1 MMVGHA
7 LLAFALAALVANR
20 YWPAERALTFGVVAG
35 AFATIPDVDMAY
47 ALVGLAQAG
56 FGGVWSMTNAFW
68 GSSQLVHRAV
78 THSLVVA
85 LVAAPGF
92 VLLTGR
98 RDKRAVG
105 AVILSALVWISFAES
120 GVLGGGVMLVFVLA
134 GTALALAVDARTD
147 LQPRELLLA
156 AAFGLLSHPFGDV
169 FTGEPPQFLYP
180 FDTVLLHNR
189 VALYPPDPTLNLLA
203 IFGVELAAAWL
214 AVFAYFRLRD
224 GHRDHEKRLLGHV
237 HGRATLG
244 AGYALTALFLP
255 APTLDVS
262 YHFVFSVLA
271 VGAVGVGPKLYPL
284 RSFRVERD
292 PRAWLC
298 TGMAAVTVAVL
309 AYAGAYITA

>member
-7 LLAFALAALVANR
+7 LLAFALTALVANR
-20 YWPAERALTFGVVAG
+20 YRPAERALAFGVVAG
-35 AFATIPDVDMAY
+35 AFATVPDVDMAY

-56 FGGVWSMTNAFW
+56 FGGVWSMTGAFW

-78 THSLVVA
+78 THSLVVG
-85 LVAAPGF
+85 LIAAPGF
-92 VLLTGR
+92 VLLTGPTSR
-98 RDKRAVG
+98 KAIG
-105 AVILSALVWISFAES
+105 AITLSALVWIGFAES
-120 GVLGGGVMLVFVLA
+120 GALGGGVMLVFVLA
-134 GTALALAVDARTD
+134 GTAVALAAAARTD
-147 LQPRELLLA
+147 LGSRELLFA
-156 AAFGLLSHPFGDV
+156 ATFGLLSHPFGDL

-180 FDTVLLHNR
+180 LDSVLFHSR
-189 VALYPPDPTLNLLA
+189 VALFPDPTLNLLA
-203 IFGVELAAAWL
+203 IFGLELATAWL
-214 AVFAYFRLRD
+214 AVGVYFRLRD
-224 GHRDHEKRLLGHV
+224 GHREKRLLGHV

-244 AGYALTALFLP
+244 AGYALTAVFFP

-284 RSFRVERD
+284 RTFRVERD

-309 AYAGAYITA
+309 AYAGAYVTA